1 MIGLLL
7 LSCLSS
13 EPQPQPQNQSLPA
26 KRGAKEPPPPAVFV
40 PELRG
45 ILSELVSTDDSAH
58 QRLEGYTKR
67 HKDDSF
73 ALMMLAWSHRQRK
86 EFDQERAARV
96 RIPSHRRGAYDF
108 FIDRAPED
116 QLALINTY
124 LSDAVIRPVAE
135 GRLSLLQI
143 TLLLNNGLG
152 LSS

>member
-1 MIGLLL
+1 MPKSHRPQLCL
-7 LSCLSS
+7 CLSY
-13 EPQPQPQNQSLPA
+13 
-26 KRGAKEPPPPAVFV
+26 GAYCP
-40 PELRG
+40 
-45 ILSELVSTDDSAH
+45 ELVSTDDSAH

-116 QLALINTY
+116 QLGLINTY
-124 LSDAVIRPVAE
+124 LSDSCHQN
-135 GRLSLLQI
+135 RLPDARRFPILLQI
-143 TLLLNNGLG
+143 TLLLNNWPGPLIVKIASRPG
-152 LSS
+152 FNSRLS